1 MKFYLK
7 TWFILFL
14 VIALSM
20 LLFAIIFLSD
30 TATRT
35 ELFGAKN
42 ASSQKALAGQKAHW
56 GIREGSPAKGNKEA
70 AITVVE
76 FSDFQCPFC
85 REAFFILQD
94 VLSRHTDNIY
104 FQYRHFPLDTPHP
117 LARLAAE
124 ASMCARQQGR
134 FWEYHDLIFRTQ
146 DTLTDASFLEFAIEA
161 GLDGSKFASC
171 LKSSEYAEY
180 VEKDFQAGRALG
192 VEGTPTFFIN
202 GRKIQ
207 GVLPKDVWE
216 QLIREVR

>member
-14 VIALSM
+14 VITLSL
-20 LLFAIIFLSD
+20 LLFGIIFLSD
-30 TATRT
+30 TATKI

-42 ASSQKALAGQKAHW
+42 DSFQKALPSQKTDW
-56 GIREGSPAKGNKEA
+56 GLREGAPAIGNKGA
-70 AITVVE
+70 GIVVVE

-94 VLSRHTDNIY
+94 VLARHTSEIY

-117 LARLAAE
+117 LARKAAE
-124 ASMCARQQGR
+124 ASMCANQQGK
-134 FWEYHDLIFRTQ
+134 FWEYHDLIFRNQ
-146 DTLTDASFLEFAIEA
+146 DTLTPASLLEFAIEV

-171 LKSSEYAEY
+171 LKSDEFKKY
-180 VEKDFQAGRALG
+180 VEEDFQAGKALG
-192 VEGTPTFFIN
+192 VEATPTFFIN

-216 QLIREVR
+216 QLIREIR

>member
-14 VIALSM
+14 VIALSL
-20 LLFAIIFLSD
+20 LLFGIIFLSD
-30 TATRT
+30 TATRI
-35 ELFGAKN
+35 ELFGAKSV
-42 ASSQKALAGQKAHW
+42 SSQKAFAGQKANW

-94 VLSRHTDNIY
+94 VFSRHSDDIY
-104 FQYRHFPLDTPHP
+104 FQYRHFPLDAPHP
-117 LARLAAE
+117 LARKAAE
-124 ASMCARQQGR
+124 ASMCARQQGK
-134 FWEYHDLIFRTQ
+134 FWEYHDLIFRNQ
-146 DTLTDASFLEFAIEA
+146 DTLTDASLLEFAIKE
-161 GLDGSKFASC
+161 GLDVAQFTAC
-171 LKSSEYAEY
+171 LEGTTYAQY
-180 VEKDFQAGRALG
+180 VEEDFQAGRALG
-192 VEGTPTFFIN
+192 IEGTPTFFIN

-216 QLIREVR
+216 QLIREIR